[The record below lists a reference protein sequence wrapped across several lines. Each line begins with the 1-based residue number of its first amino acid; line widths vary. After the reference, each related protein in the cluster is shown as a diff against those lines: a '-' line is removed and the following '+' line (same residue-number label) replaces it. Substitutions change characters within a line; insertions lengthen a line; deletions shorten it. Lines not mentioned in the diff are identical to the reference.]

1 MGCAARVRAPHV
13 TTVPSSVGG
22 RSGETIVTTP
32 GAHQTTLASFY
43 SALPLSGPHD
53 NLLQMDDFVQ
63 RGRMVTQGHPVAQR
77 EPSLCIPGSK
87 LCPRAVKPPIPSPR
101 THP

>member
-22 RSGETIVTTP
+22 RSGETTP
-32 GAHQTTLASFY
+32 GTHQTTLASFY
-43 SALPLSGPHD
+43 SALPLSRPRD

-63 RGRMVTQGHPVAQR
+63 REQMVTQGHPMAQR

-87 LCPRAVKPPIPSPR
+87 LCPRAVKPPILSPR
-101 THP
+101 TRP